1 MLVVEIN
8 EKDHNERPP
17 NYENERQEHLENL
30 VTTFIRTNPDKP
42 GFDDYEVFGRVL
54 TKKFLQVLTILN
66 QLKSKLKN

>member
-1 MLVVEIN
+1 M
-8 EKDHNERPP
+8 KDLQIMKMKGKNI
-17 NYENERQEHLENL
+17 QKIL

-54 TKKFLQVLTILN
+54 TKKFLQVLTFLN